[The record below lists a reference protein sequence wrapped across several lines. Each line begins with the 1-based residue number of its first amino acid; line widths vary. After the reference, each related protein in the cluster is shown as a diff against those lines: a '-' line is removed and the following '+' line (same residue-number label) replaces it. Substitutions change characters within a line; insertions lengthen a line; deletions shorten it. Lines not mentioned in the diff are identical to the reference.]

1 MTVRQLYKIIANV
14 KEQKYSNNNENITK
28 EQLEKKNIGTKI
40 VGFWEIEFA
49 NISITLRN
57 QHKPK
62 VIYNGS
68 IIIHK
73 DTTV

>member
-1 MTVRQLYKIIANV
+1 MYKIIANTIYYPNV
-14 KEQKYSNNNENITK
+14 KEQIYSNYNENITK
-28 EQLEKKNIGTKI
+28 EKNIGTKI

-57 QHKPK
+57 QHKSK

-68 IIIHK
+68 IIMLYNW
-73 DTTV
+73 